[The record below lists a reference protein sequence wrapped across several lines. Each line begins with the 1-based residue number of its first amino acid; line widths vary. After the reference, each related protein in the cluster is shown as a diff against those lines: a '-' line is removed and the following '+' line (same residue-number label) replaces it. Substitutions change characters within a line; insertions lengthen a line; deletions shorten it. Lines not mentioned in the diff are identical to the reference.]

1 MEAAERF
8 LADRV
13 RPFERD
19 RAACLAYAVL
29 LELGEVSYETQEV
42 DGRTW
47 LTPLQQE
54 IHDSQMAGARPVP
67 HLRFE
72 GERGPVGYVYRAG
85 GQWVLDFGASAE
97 GRGPGGHAY
106 GAGGQWVLELGE
118 GPEGR
123 ELAAAVGHGRAVV
136 PRVRYGAVP
145 GDPVEWLRGLAAAL
159 TGRHQAQLV
168 VEVGQ

>member
-1 MEAAERF
+1 MDEAEERAAALPPSRRAAVLEAAERF

-85 GQWVLDFGASAE
+85 GQWVLDFGES
-97 GRGPGGHAY
+97 
-106 GAGGQWVLELGE
+106 
-118 GPEGR
+118 PEGR
-123 ELAAAVGHGRAVV
+123 EIAAAVRRWRDVV
-136 PRVRYGAVP
+136 ARVRYDAVP

-168 VEVGQ
+168 VEEGQ